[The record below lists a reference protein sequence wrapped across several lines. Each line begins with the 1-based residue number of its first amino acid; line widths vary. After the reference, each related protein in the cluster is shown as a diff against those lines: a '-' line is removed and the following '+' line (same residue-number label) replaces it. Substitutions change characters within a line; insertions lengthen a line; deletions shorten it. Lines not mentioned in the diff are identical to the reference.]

1 MKYLSYILTTLLGP
15 VFLVSAFAKAWD
27 ADQFADLLL
36 QYGWTGFSIAVPVI
50 VFTEAVLGVLL
61 LLRYR
66 PCQSALAAVVFL
78 FIVSLGYAY
87 GVLFKGIEDCGC
99 FGSLSRLYNSRP
111 WMTFV
116 RNAVLM
122 ICGAIIIIGEKQKT
136 KVERPLCSKTKDR
149 CAQRLLHLI
158 ALFVGAVVCFCCGL
172 GMKRSYSLPK
182 ILVESQKSIVER
194 PEIEQLAGIYP
205 FSPDSTYAVY
215 LFSFTC
221 LHCQN
226 YFANVE
232 QYEQMQVVDKVI
244 GIAIENT
251 HAQER
256 FERLYQ
262 PQIEILTISHNTM
275 AGLTRHLP
283 TLLIIRNGSIEKTE
297 QGFVTSPGIYMP

>member
-1 MKYLSYILTTLLGP
+1 MKYLSYILTTLLGL

-27 ADQFADLLL
+27 ADLFADLLL
-36 QYGWTGFSIAVPVI
+36 QYGWKGFSIAAPVI
-50 VFTEAVLGVLL
+50 VFTEAVLGMLL

-66 PCQSALAAVVFL
+66 PRQSAWAAVIFL
-78 FIVSLGYAY
+78 ILVSLGYAY

-99 FGSLSRLYNSRP
+99 FGSLSRYESRP

-122 ICGAIIIIGEKQKT
+122 ICGASIII
-136 KVERPLCSKTKDR
+136 VERPLCSKTKDR
-149 CAQRLLHLI
+149 YAQRLQHLI

-182 ILVESQKSIVER
+182 VLVDSRKSIVER

-251 HAQER
+251 KAQER

-262 PQIEILTISHNTM
+262 PQIEIRTIPHNTM
-275 AGLTRHLP
+275 ASLTRQLP

-297 QGFVTSPGIYMP
+297 QGFVTSPGIYLP

>member
-1 MKYLSYILTTLLGP
+1 MKYLSYILTTILGL

-27 ADQFADLLL
+27 ADLFADLLL
-36 QYGWTGFSIAVPVI
+36 QYGWKGFSIAAPVI
-50 VFTEAVLGVLL
+50 VFTEAVLGMLL

-66 PCQSALAAVVFL
+66 PHQSAWAAVIFL
-78 FIVSLGYAY
+78 ILVSLGYAY

-99 FGSLSRLYNSRP
+99 FGSLSRYESRP

-116 RNAVLM
+116 RNGVLIAM
-122 ICGAIIIIGEKQKT
+122 GAIIIVDSRETIVDSRK
-136 KVERPLCSKTKDR
+136 
-149 CAQRLLHLI
+149 HLF

-182 ILVESQKSIVER
+182 VLVDSRKSIVER

-251 HAQER
+251 KAQER

-262 PQIEILTISHNTM
+262 PQIEIRTIPHNTM
-275 AGLTRHLP
+275 ASLTRQLP

-297 QGFVTSPGIYMP
+297 QGFVTSPGIYLP